1 MNALI
6 LKDKEMFPTD
16 EVLENVLKS
25 SYPAFARLR
34 DELTAT
40 DVRIEWN
47 YYDDGKAWMG
57 KMLFKKKNLGWLQ
70 IYDGYCTTS
79 CFFMERH
86 LEAIDGLDITESI
99 KTNFYQ
105 QKSSGKLTPMT
116 VNIHTAEDIDDTL
129 KMLDFKKKLK

>member
-6 LKDKEMFPTD
+6 LKDREMFPTD
-16 EVLENVLKS
+16 EVLKKELKS
-25 SYPAFARLR
+25 SYPTFKKLR

-40 DVRIEWN
+40 NVRIEWN
-47 YYDDGKAWMG
+47 YYNDGKAWMG

-70 IYDGYCTTS
+70 IYNGYCTTS
-79 CFFMERH
+79 CFFMEKH
-86 LEAIDGLDITESI
+86 LEAIAGLDITESI

-105 QKSSGKLTPMT
+105 ERSSGKLAPMT
-116 VNIHTAEDIDDTL
+116 VNIHTVEDIDDAL